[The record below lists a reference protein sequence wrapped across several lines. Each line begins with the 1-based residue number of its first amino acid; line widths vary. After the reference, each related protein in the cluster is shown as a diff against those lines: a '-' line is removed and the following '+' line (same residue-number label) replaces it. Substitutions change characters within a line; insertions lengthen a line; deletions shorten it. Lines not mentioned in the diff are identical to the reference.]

1 MFLAR
6 IIWLCWLTELN
17 NHLCKIL
24 VQILDLCSNFASFY
38 CWLQV
43 RIKEGCDRW
52 VGADQWK
59 TATNEK
65 LSQPQMILGS
75 GSTVPVQIKVE
86 KEEQAV

>member
-6 IIWLCWLTELN
+6 IIWLCWVTELN
-17 NHLCKIL
+17 YHLCKIL

-52 VGADQWK
+52 V
-59 TATNEK
+59 TTNEK

-75 GSTVPVQIKVE
+75 GSTVPVQIQVE